1 MNMEKQFPDGMVPL
15 GKETFK
21 FSCHS
26 GVSCFTKCCRKVD
39 IVLFP
44 YDVIRL
50 KEGLGIDSEEFMK
63 RHSMLVKG
71 ENTFFP
77 TVMLKLTDDDEK
89 ACPFLT
95 KEGCS
100 VYANRPSACRTYPLE
115 RAVDRESEKGKNSEY
130 YFLTNH
136 DYCKGHDEDNILT
149 VKEWVRNQRID
160 QYNLM
165 NDLWTEMDTLFRSN
179 PWKGEGS
186 GGPKQQMAFMIC
198 YDIDGFRKFVASENL
213 VKKYQITKD
222 QKRRMKQDDAELQ
235 KIGFEWLK
243 LILTGRSSLV
253 AK

>member
-1 MNMEKQFPDGMVPL
+1 MEKQFPDGMVPL

-26 GVSCFTKCCRKVD
+26 GVSCFTKCCKKVD

-50 KEGLGIDSEEFMK
+50 KDGLDIDSEEFMK
-63 RHSMLVKG
+63 RHSVLVKG
-71 ENTFFP
+71 ENAFFP
-77 TVMLKLTDDDEK
+77 TVMLKLTEDDEK

-95 KEGCS
+95 VAGCS
-100 VYANRPSACRTYPLE
+100 VYTNRPSACRTYPLE

-136 DYCKGHDEDNILT
+136 DYCKGHDEDNPLT

-198 YDIDGFRKFVASENL
+198 YDIDGFRKFAASENL
-213 VKKYQITKD
+213 VRKYRITKD
-222 QKRRMKQDDAELQ
+222 QKRRMKQDDGELQ

>member
-1 MNMEKQFPDGMVPL
+1 MEKQFPDGMVPL
-15 GKETFK
+15 GKETFE

-26 GVSCFTKCCRKVD
+26 GVSCFTKCCKKVD

-50 KEGLGIDSEEFMK
+50 KNGLGIDSEEFMR

-71 ENTFFP
+71 ENPFFP
-77 TVMLKLTDDDEK
+77 TVMLKLTEDDEK
-89 ACPFLT
+89 SCPFLT
-95 KEGCS
+95 KSGCS
-100 VYANRPSACRTYPLE
+100 VYNDRPSACRTYPLE
-115 RAVDRESEKGKNSEY
+115 RAVDRQSEKGKNSEY

-136 DYCKGHDEDNILT
+136 DYCKGHDEVNPLT
-149 VKEWVRNQRID
+149 VKEWIRNQRID

-213 VKKYQITKD
+213 VKKFSITKD
-222 QKRRMKQDDAELQ
+222 QKRRMKQDDGELQ

-243 LILTGRSSLV
+243 LILTGRSSLI